1 MSLSGWSEQ
10 LPKQP
15 HLGSSPAF
23 SVFLPS
29 LWPRDAAAP
38 ARPHGEAQSLACP
51 MFPSVSSPRVSTWPL
66 SSPSSG
72 ISPLLAPSFAH
83 VYIFCLWPG
92 FKKKKKKKKKRTCS
106 SGLWAEKHLFLTQED
121 RIPPPASMWG
131 ISELGLSWR
140 SSREASGT
148 CLVLPPLWE
157 PGHSSVAA
165 QLGPSSRPLPGRE
178 DPPSPPSMQPK
189 ARGMNT
195 SLSGSSFCPFMSRL
209 YSLHLS
215 GPDFSTCAER
225 C

>member
-38 ARPHGEAQSLACP
+38 ARPHGEAQSPACP

-66 SSPSSG
+66 SSSG

-92 FKKKKKKKKKRTCS
+92 FKKKKKKN
-106 SGLWAEKHLFLTQED
+106 LFL
-121 RIPPPASMWG
+121 
-131 ISELGLSWR
+131 
-140 SSREASGT
+140 
-148 CLVLPPLWE
+148 
-157 PGHSSVAA
+157 
-165 QLGPSSRPLPGRE
+165 RPLGRKASIFNSRGQNPSPSLHVGYFRAWPQLTE
-178 DPPSPPSMQPK
+178 LQGSLRYLPRAAPALGARPQLCSCSAGAELQATAWERRPPSPPSMQPK

-195 SLSGSSFCPFMSRL
+195 SLSGSSFCPFISRL